1 MSSRYHSL
9 KVVEVIEE
17 THDAKSLV
25 FDVPPELTDAYCY
38 ASGQFLT
45 FRIAKGEEQLL
56 RCYSM
61 SSSPELDKGLR
72 VTIKRVE
79 GGRVSNHLCDTVKV
93 GDMLEVMRPAGV
105 FVPKSLDEDLLLCAG
120 GSGVTPVFSI
130 LQTALVKGRGKIRFI
145 YANRDESSVIF
156 AQKLKQLA
164 QDYPKRLELIH
175 LLDSLNG
182 IPAMNLLSSLARP
195 YQHGRAFIC
204 GPGPFMDAMETALK
218 QNGMASSQV
227 HVERFVS
234 LPDESVGAP
243 KAQIVTDIN
252 EGTGRVEQAIAVVEL
267 DGQTHEIPWSG
278 GETLLDAAEKIG
290 VELPYSC
297 RSGMCASCMCEVKEG
312 KVDLLI
318 NDVLDERDLK
328 NNLTLSCQAVPLTE
342 KVHIRYT

>member
-25 FDVPPELTDAYCY
+25 FDVPPELAESYRY

-45 FRIAKGEEQLL
+45 FRIAQGKEQLL

-61 SSSPELDKGLR
+61 SSSPELDTGLR

-79 GGRVSNHLCDTVKV
+79 GGRVSNYLCDTVRV
-93 GDMLEVMRPAGV
+93 GDLLEVMRPAGV

-130 LQTALVKGRGKIRFI
+130 LQTVLAKGRSKVRFI

-156 AQKLKQLA
+156 AERLKQLA
-164 QDYPKRLELIH
+164 QEYPKRLQLIH

-182 IPAMNLLSSLARP
+182 IPSMDLLSSLAKP
-195 YQHGRAFIC
+195 LLHGRAFIC
-204 GPGPFMDAMETALK
+204 GPGPFMDAMETAMK
-218 QNGMASSQV
+218 QNGMPSSKI

-243 KAQIVTDIN
+243 SNPPSQGPVKVDAVD
-252 EGTGRVEQAIAVVEL
+252 QAIAVVEL
-267 DGQTHEIPWSG
+267 DGNTHEIPWAG
-278 GETLLDAAEKIG
+278 GETLLDAAEKVG

-318 NDVLDERDLK
+318 NDVLDERDLN